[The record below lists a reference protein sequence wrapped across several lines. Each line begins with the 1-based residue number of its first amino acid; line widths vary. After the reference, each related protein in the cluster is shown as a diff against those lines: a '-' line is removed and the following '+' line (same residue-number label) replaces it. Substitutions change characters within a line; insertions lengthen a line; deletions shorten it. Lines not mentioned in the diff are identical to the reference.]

1 MDSFG
6 LLSLLPFI
14 LALFLVLRY
23 QDILIPLVGA
33 LVIGSILLAR
43 FNPLLGLFQT
53 AGEMLF
59 GTLRDP
65 TTVLILLTA
74 VEALILYTLLD
85 RRGYVAHFVHW
96 TCGRALSLK
105 KLESFILGSA
115 AAVFVD
121 RVLAAL
127 LAGIFT
133 RPLAERKNLSPH
145 RHAFILNTT
154 SSPLAGL
161 LPLTTLTPVTLAAVG
176 VSFRSLGIQFSP
188 LQALLYS
195 IPYQF
200 YSIFSLFMVISL
212 VVLQK
217 EPVAMTQR
225 EGEEPFTFGMPP
237 QKKNKKK
244 SGAPPLARYAVPAA
258 LVVLFGAVAAGL
270 ALTNRG
276 AAAGLGEPR
285 TIQVAFANAL
295 FAAVVFVVL
304 FALISR
310 ACSYRQLT
318 EEHSQAFR
326 APLTVLF
333 YLVLSL
339 AMAGMAGK
347 LQVHRVLVQLWPR
360 QVYFVPAA
368 VFIASCLVGFLS
380 GSAPLT
386 VSVMLPV
393 ALQAISARLSDP
405 LLVNQYIFAG
415 IAAVQSGAV
424 FGDMNSPFSPTF
436 IFSTAG
442 AGSSLLGHFRTQIF
456 YSLGCFLVSTLFGY
470 TLLALEVSPYL
481 SISAGFLV
489 IGGAVVL
496 ISKLTGETRA

>member
-14 LALFLVLRY
+14 LALFLVLRC
-23 QDILIPLVGA
+23 QHTLIPLVGA

-59 GTLRDP
+59 GALRDT
-65 TTVLILLTA
+65 TTVLIVLMVA
-74 VEALILYTLLD
+74 EALILYTLLD
-85 RRGYVAHFVHW
+85 RRGYIAHFVHW
-96 TCGRALSLK
+96 ACGRALSLK

-121 RVLAAL
+121 RVLAVL

-145 RHAFILNTT
+145 RHAFILNTA
-154 SSPLAGL
+154 SSPVAGL
-161 LPLTTLTPVTLAAVG
+161 VPLTTLTPVTMAAIG

-200 YSIFSLFMVISL
+200 YSIFSLFLVISL

-217 EPVAMTQR
+217 EPLGMAR
-225 EGEEPFTFGMPP
+225 GEGEEPFSFGMPP

-244 SGAPPLARYAVPAA
+244 SDTPPLARYAVPAA
-258 LVVLFGAVAAGL
+258 LAVLFGAAAAGL
-270 ALTNRG
+270 TLMNRG
-276 AAAGLGEPR
+276 AAAGVGEPR
-285 TIQVAFANAL
+285 NIRVAFVNAL
-295 FAAVVFVVL
+295 FVAVVFVIL

-310 ACSYRQLT
+310 ACSYRQLNQ
-318 EEHSQAFR
+318 EHSQAFR

-360 QVYFVPAA
+360 QVFFVPAA
-368 VFIASCLVGFLS
+368 VFIVSCLVGFIS

-386 VSVMLPV
+386 VTLMLPV
-393 ALQAISARLSDP
+393 ALQVISARLSDP

-436 IFSTAG
+436 ILSTAG
-442 AGSSLLGHFRTQIF
+442 AGSSLLGHFRTQVF
-456 YSLGCFLVSTLFGY
+456 YSLGCFLVSAVFGY

-496 ISKLTGETRA
+496 VSKIAGESRA